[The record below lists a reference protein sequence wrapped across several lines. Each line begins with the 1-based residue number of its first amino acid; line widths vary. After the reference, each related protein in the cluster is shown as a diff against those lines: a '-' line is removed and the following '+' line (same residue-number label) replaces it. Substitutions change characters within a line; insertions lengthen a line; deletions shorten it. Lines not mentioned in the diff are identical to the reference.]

1 MADIPVTAAA
11 IDTFAAAN
19 LGTDLTIYEPETAD
33 TITIVN
39 TTPSFYMFVNNL
51 EASENVII
59 TFTTPGTTSDL
70 EVAVDDYVVTIAA
83 GEHRQLGPFL
93 PTSTFNTATNVIGT
107 FTGSFTGGAGGNLQ
121 VILINK

>member
-1 MADIPVTAAA
+1 MADIPVLAAA
-11 IDTFAAAN
+11 INSFAAAN

-39 TTPSFYMFVNNL
+39 SGSSFYMLVNNL
-51 EASENVII
+51 EAAESVII

-70 EVAVDDYVVTIAA
+70 EVAVDDYAVTIAA

-93 PTSTFNTATNVIGT
+93 PTSTFNTAANVVGT
-107 FTGSFTGGAGGNLQ
+107 FTGSFSAAGVQ
-121 VILINK
+121 IILISA